1 MGRSAVLV
9 VDDDD
14 DFRALVRLHLV
25 ASGFEVEEADSGEGA
40 LELVETSP
48 PALVLSDLRMG
59 GMDGAEVRERLA
71 LSHPDLPVFVWS
83 ALPTRAPSVMRKGLQ
98 ALESVMAEH
107 RETLL
112 AQRSAQQSAERSA
125 RRADPA

>member
-25 ASGFEVEEADSGEGA
+25 ASGLEVVEADSGEGA
-40 LELVETSP
+40 LELVDASP

-59 GMDGAEVRERLA
+59 GMDGVEVRRRLA
-71 LSHPDLPVFVWS
+71 RTHPELPVCVWS
-83 ALPTRAPSVMRKGLQ
+83 ALPTTEPSVMRKGLK
-98 ALESVMAEH
+98 ALETVIADH
-107 RETLL
+107 RNRLL
-112 AQRSAQQSAERSA
+112 EESTAK
-125 RRADPA
+125 RADPA

>member
-25 ASGFEVEEADSGEGA
+25 ASGFEVVEADSGEGA
-40 LELVETSP
+40 LELVDASP

-59 GMDGAEVRERLA
+59 GMDGAEVRDRLA
-71 LSHPDLPVFVWS
+71 RTHPDLPVCVWS
-83 ALPTRAPSVMRKGLQ
+83 ALPAREPSVMRKGLQ
-98 ALESVMAEH
+98 ALETVIAEQ
-107 RETLL
+107 RDRLL
-112 AQRSAQQSAERSA
+112 DQGTQ

>member
-25 ASGFEVEEADSGEGA
+25 ASGLEVVEADSGEGA
-40 LELVETSP
+40 LELVDTSP

-59 GMDGAEVRERLA
+59 GMDGAEVRHRL
-71 LSHPDLPVFVWS
+71 SRTHPDLPVCVWS
-83 ALPTRAPSVMRKGLQ
+83 ALPTREPSVMRKGLP
-98 ALESVMAEH
+98 ALETVIAEH
-107 RETLL
+107 RARLL
-112 AQRSAQQSAERSA
+112 EERPE